1 VWEGAVA
8 VRRQAFEELGG
19 WPEELF
25 YFHEGI
31 DLAWRAL
38 DAGWAVWYAGDV
50 LALHP
55 AAPAARHGD
64 LFHYMGA
71 RNRIW
76 LARRHLPLPLAVVYV
91 AVWVLRT
98 VARLRMRQVA
108 RPVLRGY
115 ADGLTKPCGGRRRLR
130 WRTVWRMTVAA
141 ALRWSDP
148 PRRGRCAAR
157 ARRTSPADGPSRP
170 PLPSPAM
177 DLKTDS
183 PSASERQ
190 VRAQAP
196 SGAGAIREAPS
207 PRPARE
213 DEFTS
218 ERHVYRP
225 HRVGLPPLLPY
236 LRAVWRRRQFT
247 FELAR
252 TKLRSQHYNTVFGQ
266 LWLVLNPV
274 LLATVY
280 FILVEI
286 LRARG
291 SGGLTFFAHL
301 MAGLFAFYF
310 FSSAV
315 NQGAKSVVGG
325 GRLILNTAFP
335 RTLLPLSSVVTAFM
349 RFLPTLIVYAAMHA
363 VAGLPVGPHLLW
375 AIPIFA
381 MIAVFAAGV
390 AMLFAAA
397 QVYFRDLSSFLPYV
411 TRIWLYASPVLYYVE
426 QVPERFKPIL
436 ALNPLYPL
444 LASWSDVLNQGQQ
457 PSATFLVWGLA
468 WAVAALVVGGLFFMS
483 REREFAVR
491 L

>member
-1 VWEGAVA
+1 
-8 VRRQAFEELGG
+8 
-19 WPEELF
+19 
-25 YFHEGI
+25 
-31 DLAWRAL
+31 
-38 DAGWAVWYAGDV
+38 
-50 LALHP
+50 
-55 AAPAARHGD
+55 
-64 LFHYMGA
+64 
-71 RNRIW
+71 
-76 LARRHLPLPLAVVYV
+76 
-91 AVWVLRT
+91 
-98 VARLRMRQVA
+98 
-108 RPVLRGY
+108 
-115 ADGLTKPCGGRRRLR
+115 
-130 WRTVWRMTVAA
+130 
-141 ALRWSDP
+141 
-148 PRRGRCAAR
+148 
-157 ARRTSPADGPSRP
+157 
-170 PLPSPAM
+170 M
-177 DLKTDS
+177 DLKTETPS
-183 PSASERQ
+183 PSERQ
-190 VRAQAP
+190 SRAQAP
-196 SGAGAIREAPS
+196 PSTGVVREAPA
-207 PRPARE
+207 PRSARE

-225 HRVGLPPLLPY
+225 HRAGLPPILPY

-252 TKLRSQHYNTVFGQ
+252 TKLRSSHYNTVFGQ
-266 LWLVLNPV
+266 LWLVLNPL

-291 SGGLTFFAHL
+291 AGGLPFFAHL
-301 MAGLFAFYF
+301 MAGLFVFYF

-315 NQGAKSVVGG
+315 NQGARSVVGG

-349 RFLPTLIVYAAMHA
+349 RFLPTLVIYAVMHA
-363 VAGLPVGPHLLW
+363 AAGLPFGPHLLW
-375 AIPIFA
+375 AIPIFV

-411 TRIWLYASPVLYYVE
+411 TRIWLYASPVLYYAE

-457 PSATFLVWGLA
+457 PSAAFLVWGLA
-468 WAVAALVVGGLFFMS
+468 WALAALVAGGLFFMS